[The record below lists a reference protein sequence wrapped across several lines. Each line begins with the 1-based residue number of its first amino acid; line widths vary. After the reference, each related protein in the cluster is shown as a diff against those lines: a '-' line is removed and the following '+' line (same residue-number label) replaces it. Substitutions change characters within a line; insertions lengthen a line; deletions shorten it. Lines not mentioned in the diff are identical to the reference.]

1 MSIKLKI
8 YLGFLVVLVSGA
20 LTMTAGY
27 PQIYSPYSFTVVIPV
42 FMLYALALPGP
53 LLLLLASLPNALFFL
68 LSTRSTAYE
77 NLKISRL
84 LTGISALLVSLS
96 VIFLFVS
103 YDYGVQYQGLHHTLF
118 MYLFNGIFIFS
129 LIATFIANNR
139 KPSVN
144 KSLVFRVLLFCWL
157 GWCAFPWL
165 GELM

>member
-1 MSIKLKI
+1 
-8 YLGFLVVLVSGA
+8 
-20 LTMTAGY
+20 
-27 PQIYSPYSFTVVIPV
+27 
-42 FMLYALALPGP
+42 
-53 LLLLLASLPNALFFL
+53 L

-129 LIATFIANNR
+129 LIATLIANNR
-139 KPSVN
+139 EPSIN

>member
-8 YLGFLVVLVSGA
+8 YLGFLVVLSTGA

-27 PQIYSPYSFTVVIPV
+27 PKVYSPYSFIIVIPV
-42 FMLYALALPGP
+42 FMLSVIALPSS
-53 LLLLLASLPNALFFL
+53 LLMLLASLPNALLFL
-68 LSTRSTAYE
+68 LSTRSIANE

-96 VIFLFVS
+96 VIFLIVS
-103 YDYGVQYQGLHHTLF
+103 YDYGVQYQSLHHTLF
-118 MYLFNGIFIFS
+118 MYLFNGIFICS
-129 LIATFIANNR
+129 LIAAYIANNR
-139 KPSVN
+139 KPSIN
-144 KSLVFRVLLFCWL
+144 NSLVFRVLLFCWL